1 MKKVLAGMLSTVM
14 LCMALAGCGGQQAAS
29 DANVDDLAYI
39 QENGTLKIGITLFQ
53 PMNYYDENEP
63 DKLVGFDT
71 ELAEAVCEKL
81 GVTPEFI
88 EIDWDQKVIEL
99 QKQKYRLH
107 LERHDNF
114 GRTERKH

>member
-29 DANVDDLAYI
+29 DTEVDDLAYI

-99 QKQKYRLH
+99 
-107 LERHDNF
+107 
-114 GRTERKH
+114 